1 MSSLLTYCF
10 IKWNHDYSFDGLN
23 KTKHIIFSNSNILI
37 LFVMM
42 GWRKVYSFVDCR

>member
-23 KTKHIIFSNSNILI
+23 KDVSSLAGCDPATTSKSRTIVPFKKL
-37 LFVMM
+37 
-42 GWRKVYSFVDCR
+42 GY